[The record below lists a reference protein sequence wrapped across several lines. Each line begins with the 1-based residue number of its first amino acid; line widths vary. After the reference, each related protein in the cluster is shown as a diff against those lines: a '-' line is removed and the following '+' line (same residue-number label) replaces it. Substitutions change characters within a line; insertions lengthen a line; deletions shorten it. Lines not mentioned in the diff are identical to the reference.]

1 MAETHAHQDQDP
13 KLEENRNALFAYL
26 AKVLNVTESDLRG
39 RTKSHP
45 PAHTVEEWYPF
56 ASVSFPD
63 GKLCKNLFLKDKK
76 KETIWLAVAR
86 VNILVEM
93 SNERM
98 IQM

>member
-1 MAETHAHQDQDP
+1 MAEVHHEPDP

-26 AKVLNVTESDLRG
+26 AKVLNVEESDLRG

-56 ASVSFPD
+56 ASTSFPD

-76 KETIWLAVAR
+76 KGTIWLAVAR
-86 VNILVEM
+86 VLPLNLI
-93 SNERM
+93 SNYYCRQIRM
-98 IQM
+98 